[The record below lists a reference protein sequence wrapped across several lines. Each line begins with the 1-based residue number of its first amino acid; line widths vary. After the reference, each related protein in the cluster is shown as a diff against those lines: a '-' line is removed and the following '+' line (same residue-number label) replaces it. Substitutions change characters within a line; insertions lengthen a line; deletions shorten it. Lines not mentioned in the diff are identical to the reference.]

1 MVGDFPA
8 DVERFL
14 LQNITS
20 VDQLEV
26 LLLLRADPGRTW
38 SPAAVSREL
47 ATQPEAAAQ
56 RLADLQALRLVVP
69 AEGHDRPYRYA
80 PATDDLRAQVDR
92 LAQVYKER
100 RVAVITLIYSKP
112 HSQAQAF
119 ADAFR
124 LRKGT

>member
-1 MVGDFPA
+1 VVGEFPA
-8 DVERFL
+8 DVEQFL

-26 LLLLRADPGRTW
+26 LLLLRSEPATSW

-56 RLADLQALRLVVP
+56 RLADLQALHLVEAV
-69 AEGHDRPYRYA
+69 EGPERGYRYA
-80 PATDDLRAQVDR
+80 PGTGAQRSAVDR
-92 LAQVYKER
+92 LAQVYRER

-112 HSQAQAF
+112 LNQVQAF

-124 LRKGT
+124 LRKGD

>member
-1 MVGDFPA
+1 MGDFSA
-8 DVERFL
+8 DVEQFL

-26 LLLLRADPGRTW
+26 LLLLRADPETTW

-56 RLADLQALRLVVP
+56 RLADLLALHLVAL
-69 AEGHDRPYRYA
+69 AEGPDRLYRYA
-80 PATDDLRAQVDR
+80 PGTVGQRTLVDR

-112 HSQAQAF
+112 LNQVQAF

-124 LRKGT
+124 LRKEK